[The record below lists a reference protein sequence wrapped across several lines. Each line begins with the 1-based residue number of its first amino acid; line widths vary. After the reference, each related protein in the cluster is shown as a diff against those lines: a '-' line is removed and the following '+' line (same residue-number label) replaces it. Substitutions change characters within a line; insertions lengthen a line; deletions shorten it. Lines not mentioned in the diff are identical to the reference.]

1 MLSLRS
7 YCFLDRAGSET
18 AVAHESGLRSAG
30 QARAGTGWTGAG
42 RGSPCLLA
50 FLSTRRSICVE
61 SVLPLLS
68 LLTYVA
74 IVLGAG
80 PAVALTFLLA
90 RWVDFERALTVV
102 VGLPVLGAVL
112 GALVLGGPV
121 AGLVVAGTAL
131 TLVIVPLL
139 VGVALVS
146 TRADGDTTVALRRVA
161 LAWPVALLVSAAI
174 FFLPG
179 GVTRYNVTFLDWLV
193 GLLAIG
199 FVVAVV
205 LLGPGIIGVLS
216 FRRRGTR

>member
-1 MLSLRS
+1 M
-7 YCFLDRAGSET
+7 
-18 AVAHESGLRSAG
+18 
-30 QARAGTGWTGAG
+30 
-42 RGSPCLLA
+42 
-50 FLSTRRSICVE
+50 E

>member
-1 MLSLRS
+1 M
-7 YCFLDRAGSET
+7 
-18 AVAHESGLRSAG
+18 
-30 QARAGTGWTGAG
+30 
-42 RGSPCLLA
+42 
-50 FLSTRRSICVE
+50 E

-199 FVVAVV
+199 FVVAIV